1 MPLDGTDD
9 DLTIDHADDEIA
21 SDWAQISA
29 RMGEDEA
36 PAVAAQEDTQSADDR
51 ARDEAGRFAKAEK
64 VATDAAKPAEAAQDD
79 AQGTQPEQMAQDPSA
94 SLAVPPSSWTAAG
107 KAKWS
112 TLPPEIRAEVVKREG
127 DMAKA
132 RTQLIGEAEF
142 SQRVKQVIEPYRM
155 LIESEG
161 GTPETA
167 IQSLL
172 QTAALFRI
180 GTAEQKAQAYAE
192 LGRQY
197 GIVPQQQGAEQGQQA
212 EPTQEFRDPRV
223 DQLLGEM
230 NRREQMRVEQEKQY
244 RLHAADQWL
253 NETDASGQ
261 PVRPYAGNVIE
272 EITALAP
279 AIQKA
284 NPGLSLSEVWD
295 KAYKQAVWAN
305 PETQILQLQAHE
317 AKRREDILRTTAE
330 AKKAASVNVP
340 RRAGLPTAAPLG
352 SLDQTIGE
360 EARRLGFIS

>member
-1 MPLDGTDD
+1 
-9 DLTIDHADDEIA
+9 
-21 SDWAQISA
+21 
-29 RMGEDEA
+29 
-36 PAVAAQEDTQSADDR
+36 
-51 ARDEAGRFAKAEK
+51 
-64 VATDAAKPAEAAQDD
+64 
-79 AQGTQPEQMAQDPSA
+79 
-94 SLAVPPSSWTAAG
+94 
-107 KAKWS
+107 
-112 TLPPEIRAEVVKREG
+112 
-127 DMAKA
+127 
-132 RTQLIGEAEF
+132 
-142 SQRVKQVIEPYRM
+142 M

-180 GTAEQKAQAYAE
+180 GTPEQKAQAYAE

-230 NRREQMRVEQEKQY
+230 NRREQMRVQQEAQQREQ
-244 RLHAADQWL
+244 AADKWL

-261 PVRPYAGNVIE
+261 PLRPYAANVIE
-272 EITALAP
+272 EMTGLIP
-279 AIQKA
+279 VIQRMNRGA
-284 NPGLSLSEVWD
+284 SMNDVWNM
-295 KAYKQAVWAN
+295 AYEKAVWAN
-305 PETQILQLQAHE
+305 PETKALQLQAHE

-352 SLDQTIGE
+352 SVDQTIAE